1 VDFSADNG
9 VGQQQKSKDK
19 AEEQGQL
26 IGTGPPPYRHRKGWL
41 PRTLKDYGDGGA
53 FPEIHVAQ
61 YPADMGRK
69 RTSGNTNTVALR
81 VGESGDIHYDA
92 ILRQGSNDNKQI
104 QHRLTDIKPMDVKD
118 SDEFSRPD
126 SKVVAETAK
135 RTQDALNKIIMEN
148 NKAKNLKLGVTA
160 TAAVQKAE
168 YFKYT
173 PQQPEAG
180 ITNRI
185 IRMVEAPVDPFE
197 PPRFK
202 HKKIPAGAKSPPAPV
217 LHSPP
222 RKISS
227 EEQKEWFIPPCVS
240 HWKNPKGY
248 IVPLDKRLASDGRDL
263 QGVGINDKFAHFAE
277 ALFIAERH
285 AREEVEKRN
294 QLNKKLAQKEKEMK
308 EERLRQLALK
318 AREQQ

>member
-1 VDFSADNG
+1 M
-9 VGQQQKSKDK
+9 GQQQKSKDK
-19 AEEQGQL
+19 AEGQGQL

-126 SKVVAETAK
+126 SEVVAETAK